1 MNKIAVS
8 INTNFADKQTS
19 DKKYFKD
26 GFDAYELKPQ
36 ELADA
41 IHAGYAYSYQFLRNQ
56 RNTQN
61 FIRTGF
67 ICVDVDYGFTIGEAM
82 ETGIVRSYCTIL
94 HKTASHTPDHH
105 RFRLIFQLPR
115 NLDNSSDVRY
125 ASRSLVRRLGGDPKT
140 TDPGRMFY
148 GCKDSYPEILGNSIS
163 SDFLEELIRD
173 GKTPPKSETTTFA
186 GHTASRS
193 AFEPDASLVV
203 KTSDGSQVTVSSLVS
218 PTSIHCPFHNDSN
231 PSAFL
236 SMASNGSK
244 YIHCSSCQQTWFL
257 KGTKPYEVNFD
268 GFVEALRNTRVDSEA
283 KGTLLPW
290 LDVDQMLPDD
300 VKFMTSM
307 HIRLDRIDDGLTL
320 IKSPKGSGK
329 TTYLVNAI
337 DSIINK
343 YKSLEDYENAAVN
356 EGEDSFYSNQKVL
369 LIGHR
374 KALIGELCQRLKLN
388 CYLDDDPEEYGLSTY
403 RKRRYGVC
411 LDSLHRVMHQS
422 YDVIL
427 IDEVEQVLG
436 HFLSDTLGENRR
448 GLFNLLGS
456 LLSKAKK
463 VVALDADLGWVSY
476 ITLTHLVRSGVM
488 DVSVQKKA
496 PRVRVYINEYKPKAR
511 SLDLYSSAFQLVR
524 EIERQIVE
532 GKRVFVTSNS
542 KTKIKALTKSIEHL
556 SSRIGREISIISVT
570 SENSS
575 TKEVQEFIKNIK
587 TEILKYQ
594 VVLSSPSLGTG
605 IDITFDAGSQEID
618 AVFGLFEN
626 LINSHFEIDQQLAR
640 VRNPK
645 SVHVWV
651 SPRKFDFETEFRVV
665 AKDFLH
671 RHLLDTFQSGYL
683 SASFDP
689 STQDIDS
696 FLKMAALIVSNQR
709 ASKNQLRENFI
720 QYRKDQNWIVNMV
733 APDENMIDEGREL
746 YKIGR
751 DISDQEM
758 VRSIVNAPQIDRE
771 TYEQIMD
778 LYESNEGHDQVVP
791 QEWFSC
797 HRFRLEDFYHRPI
810 SADLV
815 IEDDHG
821 KFRRQV
827 VMYEK
832 VIALKVKGA
841 TSELAA
847 RKIAGDTNKQLT
859 NKLFKDG
866 WTGAGLLRDLFSK
879 TPIFDGEAFLPDVE
893 LQSDDLTAFAKKSKT
908 LKGLVETQLE
918 VMTQSDV
925 EVKAVQHLNK
935 LLATVG
941 LGTVKTRVT
950 NRGGA
955 KIYIYKLDQSKLDHI
970 QSIVYVRS
978 KAKQS
983 NPI

>member
-8 INTNFADKQTS
+8 INTHFVDKQTS

-26 GFDAYELKPQ
+26 GFDAFELTPE

-41 IHAGYAYSYQFLRNQ
+41 IDAGYAYSYQFLKNQ

-61 FIRTGF
+61 FIQTGF
-67 ICVDVDYGFTIGEAM
+67 ICVDVDYGLTIDEAM
-82 ETGIVRSYCTIL
+82 DTGIVRSFCSIL

-115 NLDNSSDVRY
+115 TLDSSSDVRY

-140 TDPGRMFY
+140 TDPGRMFF
-148 GCKDSYPEILGNSIS
+148 GCKDSYPKILGNSITTE
-163 SDFLEELIRD
+163 FLEELIRD

-193 AFEPDASLVV
+193 VFEPDASLLV
-203 KTSDGSQVTVSSLVS
+203 KTSDGSQVEVSSLTS
-218 PTSIHCPFHNDSN
+218 TTSIHCPFHNDSN
-231 PSAFL
+231 PSAFFA
-236 SMASNGSK
+236 MASNGSK

-268 GFVEALRNTRVDSEA
+268 SFVEALRKTRVDGEA
-283 KGTLLPW
+283 RGTLLPW
-290 LDVDQMLPDD
+290 LDAGQMLPDD
-300 VKFMTSM
+300 VKFMSAM

-343 YKSLEDYENAAVN
+343 YKSLEDFENADVD
-356 EGEDSFYSNQKVL
+356 EGADSFYSNQKVL

-448 GLFNLLGS
+448 GLFNLLGL

-488 DVSVQKKA
+488 DSSPHKQS
-496 PRVRVYINEYKPKAR
+496 PRVRVFINEYKPKAR
-511 SLDLYSSAFQLVR
+511 SLDLYSSAYQLVR

-556 SSRIGREISIISVT
+556 SSRIDREISMISVT

-651 SPRKFDFETEFRVV
+651 SPRKFEFETEFRVV

-671 RHLLDTFQSGYL
+671 RHLLDTVQSGYL
-683 SASFDP
+683 STSFDP
-689 STQDIDS
+689 STQDIDP

-709 ASKNQLRENFI
+709 ASKNQLRDNFI
-720 QYRKDQNWIVNMV
+720 QYRRDQNWVVNMV
-733 APDENMIDEGREL
+733 VPDDNMIDEGREL

-751 DISDQEM
+751 DMSDQEM
-758 VRSIVNAPQIDRE
+758 IRSIVTAPQIDRE

-815 IEDDHG
+815 IEDNHG
-821 KFRRQV
+821 KLRRQV
-827 VMYEK
+827 MMYEK
-832 VIALKVKGA
+832 VVALKV
-841 TSELAA
+841 
-847 RKIAGDTNKQLT
+847 RGDLSDPASNKSGSYKNKTLT
-859 NKLFKDG
+859 NKLFKDVRV
-866 WTGAGLLRDLFSK
+866 GAGLLRELFSM
-879 TPIFDGEAFLPDVE
+879 TPIFKDDAFLTDVE
-893 LQSDDLTAFAKKSKT
+893 LQSDDLSLFARKARTLRAF
-908 LKGLVETQLE
+908 VETQLD

-941 LGTVKTRVT
+941 LALVKTRVT
-950 NRGGA
+950 NRRGA
-955 KIYIYKLDQSKLDHI
+955 KIYIYMLDQSKLDHI
-970 QSIVYVRS
+970 QSIVEVRS
-978 KAKQS
+978 KAKHT
-983 NPI
+983 ILI